1 MLRSLL
7 MSRYL
12 EMSSK
17 FGRVFMAISG
27 MVMAG
32 VAIAPAPAQAAAK
45 LPPLGKTVWPLAYN
59 KSYCAYNQ
67 GRTRAIKVQLSGK
80 LQYTRTVE
88 KFNKN
93 IRVMFHDPAVVDPK
107 LSVTVLTKC
116 SNGKKVKIDRIFAVQ
131 SWYAW
136 KCGNI
141 SVSVKSPWGKE
152 RSNTFKCKN
161 QVPVA
166 YRRGDT
172 RNGSALAWNEKDK
185 KASWNWGSSGKSIG
199 RNGKICMNL
208 DVYTE
213 TTGDA
218 IPGRA
223 FDVCVPASYKAKP

>member
-67 GRTRAIKVQLSGK
+67 GHTRAIKVQLSGK

-141 SVSVKSPWGKE
+141 SVSVKSPWGKT
-152 RSNTFKCKN
+152 RFRLLTGGVTHAK
-161 QVPVA
+161 VPPLPGTRRVRR
-166 YRRGDT
+166 RRGT
-172 RNGSALAWNEKDK
+172 GGAAGSPSARMERYA
-185 KASWNWGSSGKSIG
+185 
-199 RNGKICMNL
+199 
-208 DVYTE
+208 
-213 TTGDA
+213 
-218 IPGRA
+218 
-223 FDVCVPASYKAKP
+223 